1 MITGHIFLTIS
12 ILDKF
17 KQHLIQLHVVVKTL
31 TLLVTFDTMTAMA
44 KFSEWAATYP
54 NIIIPGSRMLPLD
67 SPT

>member
-44 KFSEWAATYP
+44 KVSITFPVILEFK
-54 NIIIPGSRMLPLD
+54 NKKNCFL
-67 SPT
+67 